1 MVECRKGHLKR
12 SCDLWPLMVIMQPIQ
27 DHSRGREQGNTGG
40 PLLCSF
46 PPAGAPCWTNPA
58 GHQWTSEPVKVTCTG
73 LPLKQRSSCKRVK
86 SAGERVGNSSY
97 LAQ

>member
-1 MVECRKGHLKR
+1 MNKTNKQKFIDTDSGCQRERGSGEVDKGKR
-12 SCDLWPLMVIMQPIQ
+12 DQKY
-27 DHSRGREQGNTGG
+27 GG

-46 PPAGAPCWTNPA
+46 PPAGAPRWTNPA